1 MWRELGYTCLQVAD
15 EFLMEIHDKFDLRI
29 LLSDIICDWLCED
42 GSCMTEGEHH
52 EDNKCVPTSIIYSF
66 ER

>member
-1 MWRELGYTCLQVAD
+1 MK
-15 EFLMEIHDKFDLRI
+15 IHDKFDLRN

-52 EDNKCVPTSIIYSF
+52 DDKCSACFQQALSILLKDEKDLNK
-66 ER
+66 